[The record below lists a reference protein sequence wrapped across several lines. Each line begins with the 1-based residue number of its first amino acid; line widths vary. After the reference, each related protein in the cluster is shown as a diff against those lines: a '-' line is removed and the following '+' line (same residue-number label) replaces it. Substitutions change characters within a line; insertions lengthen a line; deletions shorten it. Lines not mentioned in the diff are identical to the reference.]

1 MTVKYTAPIEF
12 GQAQILTIFDLFI
25 VYTMFSYTAWI
36 PMLCQL
42 AFYAYVVILRKI
54 MYQDDMTGLQ
64 LITKFFLGAFSL
76 LYCNI
81 CIHLIISWMS
91 FKYIEAE
98 IPREAN

>member
-1 MTVKYTAPIEF
+1 
-12 GQAQILTIFDLFI
+12 
-25 VYTMFSYTAWI
+25 MFAYTAWI
-36 PMLCQL
+36 PMLCQMV
-42 AFYAYVVILRKI
+42 FYAYVVILRKF
-54 MYQDDMTGLQ
+54 MYQDDMTGEQ
-64 LITKFFLGAFSL
+64 LIKKFLMGAFCL